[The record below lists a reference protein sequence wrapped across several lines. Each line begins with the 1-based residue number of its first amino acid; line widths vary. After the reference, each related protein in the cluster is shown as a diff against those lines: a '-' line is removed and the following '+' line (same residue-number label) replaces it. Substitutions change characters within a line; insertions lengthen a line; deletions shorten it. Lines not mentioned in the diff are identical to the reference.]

1 MEKKKISISRTAR
14 YYQSGL
20 ISNKTKNLWFVFHGY
35 GMLAKFFIKKF
46 QYLVDKETVVIAPEA
61 TSRFYLDGKYERVGS
76 SWITKVEKEDDI
88 IDNINYIN
96 LIYKNIVEKIG
107 HNNFQL
113 NIIGFSQGGPMACR
127 WIMDEDITINSIG
140 FWGSDIPEEYL
151 TESYKEK
158 WGRFKTSIIIG
169 KKDHIIP
176 IEYRIK
182 FKKTVDNYGLNY
194 NLIEYDGD
202 HRVLENILIEYSKTL

>member
-1 MEKKKISISRTAR
+1 
-14 YYQSGL
+14 
-20 ISNKTKNLWFVFHGY
+20 
-35 GMLAKFFIKKF
+35 
-46 QYLVDKETVVIAPEA
+46 
-61 TSRFYLDGKYERVGS
+61 
-76 SWITKVEKEDDI
+76 
-88 IDNINYIN
+88 
-96 LIYKNIVEKIG
+96 
-107 HNNFQL
+107 
-113 NIIGFSQGGPMACR
+113 MACR

-151 TESYKEK
+151 TKSYKEK